1 MRLPLR
7 FAPRHDYFSKLFTM
21 DMTMILETSTGVA
34 SQGNP
39 EAAIEDSIGSPL
51 TFAIPGLTRN
61 PGCISGFP
69 LSRE

>member
-1 MRLPLR
+1 
-7 FAPRHDYFSKLFTM
+7 M
-21 DMTMILETSTGVA
+21 DITMILKTSGGIA

-51 TFAIPGLTRN
+51 AFAIPGLTRN

-69 LSRE
+69 FSRE

>member
-1 MRLPLR
+1 
-7 FAPRHDYFSKLFTM
+7 M
-21 DMTMILETSTGVA
+21 DITMILKTSARIA

-39 EAAIEDSIGSPL
+39 DAAIEDSIGSPL
-51 TFAIPGLTRN
+51 RFAIPSLTRN